1 MENIN
6 KRTEKSVLIYDYTNK
21 VEEKVIELFGTYS
34 NVDRDKV
41 LFLLYLINK
50 NTKANQG
57 YQLHDIN
64 HKNFFGFKGNK
75 GCISIQII
83 KDILISNNIIM
94 QVGASKIGTKSNKYS
109 ISNTYGWALNKGE
122 VKIGYDNYSSLPNT
136 FLKKYV
142 ADTFVVKALKDTKYN
157 KDYVHQAVEMPE
169 EVEDNL
175 NDLKMKFEFQ
185 NEEINI
191 VKEENRLM
199 KIRLEQLEKV
209 IAGLNTGLKIEQ
221 VEETQ
226 DSLQDSKVIEE
237 EVIKVDES
245 QPVFEDEIMNKS
257 LLIDDL
263 EDENFN
269 KMVDEWD
276 EQQAIK
282 EAEEEKKQQVETN
295 IFDLNK
301 YKNNLP
307 ADLTENVTNVIY
319 RYTKNH
325 QAVDKVIKLM
335 NEGKTI
341 EKSDLMTFGVSGAIV
356 NQMYTALQAVI

>member
-21 VEEKVIELFGTYS
+21 VEEKVNELFGAYS

-75 GCISIQII
+75 GCITIQII

-94 QVGASKIGTKSNKYS
+94 QVGTASIGAKSNKYS
-109 ISNTYGWALNKGE
+109 ISNVYGWALNKGE
-122 VKIGYDNYSSLPNT
+122 IKIGYDNYSSLPNT

-226 DSLQDSKVIEE
+226 DSLQDSNVIEQ
-237 EVIKVDES
+237 EVIKVEES
-245 QPVFEDEIMNKS
+245 QPVFEEEVMNKT

-269 KMVDEWD
+269 KLVEEWD
-276 EQQAIK
+276 EQEAIK
-282 EAEEEKKQQVETN
+282 EAEEEKN

-307 ADLTENVTNVIY
+307 VDLTENVTNVIY
-319 RYTKNH
+319 RFTRSH

-335 NEGKTI
+335 NEGKVI

-356 NQMYTALQAVI
+356 NQMYTAFQAVI